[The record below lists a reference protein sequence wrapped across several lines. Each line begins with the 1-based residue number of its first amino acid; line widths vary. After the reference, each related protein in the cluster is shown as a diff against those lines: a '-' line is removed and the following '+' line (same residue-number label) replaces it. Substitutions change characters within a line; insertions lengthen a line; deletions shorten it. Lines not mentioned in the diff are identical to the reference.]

1 VLGTW
6 GDEGL
11 TIERISIFDE
21 VLLASEESAS
31 VVAKIA
37 DPETHIVT
45 LTITEKGYHLKPEDN
60 RLDLSEQ
67 TIKYDLARSQSKSV
81 NLKSIYSE
89 TAQSETTQSE
99 TAQSETAQSER
110 SQLNTT
116 QLKTAIGMLA
126 AGLVRR
132 CHETGQSLTVISCD
146 NLSDNGRKLSQAMV
160 DYITELE
167 PDVLPWI
174 LDNVSFPNSMID
186 RITPKLSNS
195 ALKEINEVADVS
207 GISAVGTEAFS
218 EWIIENTFKAQRPN
232 WDLVGAVLVSD
243 VRSYEERKLRLLNAS
258 HSYLAY
264 AGLLAG
270 HTFVHEA
277 IADAKLKSN
286 VNAIWDEAERTV
298 SEPASTT
305 LQEYRSALLDRF
317 AVVQMRH
324 SLEQIATDG
333 SLKLRERIVPILQ
346 KRQLA
351 GLASPM
357 ILQAISVWAKFVQ
370 TRVSNGEQ
378 LNDPNVEQ
386 LSKIVTQ
393 HPSDAIERL
402 IEMVLENTEG

>member
-1 VLGTW
+1 MKRIVHLGLGNFHRAHQAWYTANAGGWKITGVVMSNVALKAQLSEHNNDYVLGTW

-67 TIKYDLARSQSKSV
+67 TIKY
-81 NLKSIYSE
+81 
-89 TAQSETTQSE
+89 
-99 TAQSETAQSER
+99 
-110 SQLNTT
+110 
-116 QLKTAIGMLA
+116 
-126 AGLVRR
+126 
-132 CHETGQSLTVISCD
+132 
-146 NLSDNGRKLSQAMV
+146 DNGRKLSQAMV

-305 LQEYRSALLDRF
+305 LQAYRSALLNRF

-378 LNDPNVEQ
+378 LNDANVEQ
-386 LSKIVTQ
+386 LSKIVTE
-393 HPSDAIERL
+393 HPSDATERL